1 MGMMTPQNWMRR
13 AALIEQAITDT
24 ALDYRFGDTYA
35 RRGKKEKE
43 ILVVEPRTTKDLKEG
58 WEHAIELWNSNA
70 DLIDRK
76 SSKRI
81 VGARVVRT
89 GAMSARFE
97 PADVPRLWTVLGT
110 LDRLDAHKASKDP
123 DLEPGIVRW
132 MADFLF
138 ISLIPQELIV
148 RAAHTKGHIFDR
160 RLRHTKR
167 AKARRHQAFI
177 AEASLVLEDAR
188 QQAEFQEGLR
198 SAIRKDSKIRRDV
211 RQDRNLA
218 DFDFSTAPPNVKIVQ
233 LGDHK
238 GFMLT
243 PAGHGRAKRSPKYPE
258 TK

>member
-1 MGMMTPQNWMRR
+1 MMTPQNWMRR
-13 AALIEQAITDT
+13 TALIEQAITDT

-35 RRGKKEKE
+35 KRGKKDAV
-43 ILVVEPRTTKDLKEG
+43 VVEPNTTDKLKAG
-58 WEHAIELWNSNA
+58 WEHTIDLWNSHA

-76 SSKRI
+76 CNRRRLPRI
-81 VGARVVRT
+81 VRT
-89 GAMSARFE
+89 GAGTARFE
-97 PADVPRLWTVLGT
+97 PADVPQLWWIVGY
-110 LDRLDAHKASKDP
+110 LDDLDAHKASKDP
-123 DLEPGIVRW
+123 DLQPGIVRW

-138 ISLIPQELIV
+138 MSLIPQNLIV

-177 AEASLVLEDAR
+177 AEASLVLEEAR
-188 QQAEFQEGLR
+188 QQAEFQEDVR
-198 SAIRKDSKIRRDV
+198 SAIRKDSKMRRDV

-233 LGDHK
+233 LSDRK

-243 PAGHGRAKRSPKYPE
+243 PPRHGRAKRSPQYPE